1 MKEKRACFMDSV
13 STFRYRNSE
22 LDPYNI
28 DQETAFQCNHLQNYL
43 GTTEGYE
50 KDNIVGST
58 RILILNVFLKGAI
71 SLKRTAVASSGT
83 ALVLSNHI
91 DSSGCRLS
99 Q

>member
-13 STFRYRNSE
+13 STFRYQNSE

-43 GTTEGYE
+43 GTTEGYV
-50 KDNIVGST
+50 KDIVGST
-58 RILILNVFLKGAI
+58 RILLLNVFLKGAI
-71 SLKRTAVASSGT
+71 ILKRTTVASRGT